1 MDQNVD
7 DGVNQDSSL
16 DTRGRN
22 ILEEF
27 SLMNTKALKFDNY
40 VFKHI
45 RLIRL

>member
-27 SLMNTKALKFDNY
+27 SLMNTKAIIICIQTY
-40 VFKHI
+40 
-45 RLIRL
+45 

>member
-27 SLMNTKALKFDNY
+27 SLMNTKAIIMIMYSNILD
-40 VFKHI
+40 
-45 RLIRL
+45 